1 MTLQKRWFVTLLAA
15 LTSVLCV
22 VGGTQ
27 AAQAHD
33 DRDLTTAHGSYVTD
47 ASTGEMAP
55 AARAS
60 AGATQMAAAVNA
72 TAATPR
78 GVADWNDCTPGRICV
93 WTLTNANGSRAELG
107 AVSPGSCA
115 PLASARKSVWN
126 RTSVTQRLWTNSN
139 CTGIS
144 RVVEPGILIG
154 NTFVSHNSVGG
165 YP

>member
-1 MTLQKRWFVTLLAA
+1 MTLRKRWFVTLLGA
-15 LTSVLCV
+15 LTSLLCV

-33 DRDLTTAHGSYVTD
+33 DRDLTTEHGDYVSD
-47 ASTGEMAP
+47 ASTDEMAP

-60 AGATQMAAAVNA
+60 AGAAQTAPAVNA

-78 GVADWNDCTPGRICV
+78 GAADWNDCTPGRICV

>member
-1 MTLQKRWFVTLLAA
+1 MTLQKRWFVRLLAA
-15 LTSVLCV
+15 LSSLLCV
-22 VGGTQ
+22 VGGAQ

-33 DRDLTTAHGSYVTD
+33 DRDLTAPHGNHVTD
-47 ASTGEMAP
+47 ASTGEMTP
-55 AARAS
+55 AVRAS
-60 AGATQMAAAVNA
+60 ASTTQTAGTVNAAAA
-72 TAATPR
+72 TSR
-78 GVADWNDCTPGRICV
+78 GVADWNDCTPGKICV